1 MKFHPRNG
9 QIVARQL
16 EDDEMRES
24 GVELIVIDTKRPVL
38 FVSVVEVT
46 QEVDMA
52 ASATA
57 GPVTPKYKKG
67 DILAINP
74 MLVIPMGWLAHN
86 YLVFPEHQVLA
97 VVEIEKD
104 DNIKGE
110 AWDRDNPMESKIIAP
125 GGVC

>member
-16 EDDEMRES
+16 EDEELDQS
-24 GVELIVIDTKRPVL
+24 GLRLVVTEEKRPVQ
-38 FVSVVEVT
+38 FVAVVEI
-46 QEVDMA
+46 A
-52 ASATA
+52 PRNRKLTA
-57 GPVTPKYKKG
+57 MPSNYSEANIPEYKKD

-74 MLVIPMGWLAHN
+74 TLVIPMGWLAHN

-104 DNIKGE
+104 DNVKGE
-110 AWDRDNPMESKIIAP
+110 AWDRDKPP
-125 GGVC
+125 